1 MNKKL
6 KPPRNIYLQ
15 NYFQD
20 FGFYDEGVTWCEDK
34 QNDDD
39 IEYILQSEYDKIN
52 KEKNQLQNLLK
63 EAYQLSTW
71 TACINFDGS
80 RNEIGWCKDLY
91 QKLENF
97 QEHYENL
104 GLEIPK
110 GTIPFGT
117 ISILNQE
124 IK

>member
-1 MNKKL
+1 MSEELKL
-6 KPPRNIYLQ
+6 VSEIMRLQ
-15 NYFQD
+15 
-20 FGFYDEGVTWCEDK
+20 T
-34 QNDDD
+34 
-39 IEYILQSEYDKIN
+39 
-52 KEKNQLQNLLK
+52 LLM

-80 RNEIGWCKDLY
+80 PNEISWCEELY
-91 QKLENF
+91 KKLENF

-110 GTIPFGT
+110 GTVSLGT